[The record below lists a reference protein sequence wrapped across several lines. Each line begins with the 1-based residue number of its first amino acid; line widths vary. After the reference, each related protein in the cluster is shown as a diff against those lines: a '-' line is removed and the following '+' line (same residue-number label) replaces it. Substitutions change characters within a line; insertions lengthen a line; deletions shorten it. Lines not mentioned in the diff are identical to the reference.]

1 MVSSCHCQLQ
11 FGPQNVISNNALP
24 HLTSPCVPLLCSD
37 LTFNVN
43 PSVPFYCLT
52 LVLIGD
58 FPLSNLSSSRSP
70 ITGAVRVFTQLT
82 LKSLL
87 LHFSD
92 YSMFPI
98 SPSLFLLPSLCIPPP
113 SKKKIRP
120 SMGESS
126 APPRDQT
133 SSYCTIFSDQYS
145 LVQESTEATQR
156 YFNCLCTTLWRIT

>member
-24 HLTSPCVPLLCSD
+24 HLTSPCSSSVFRFDIYCKPKWPL
-37 LTFNVN
+37 
-43 PSVPFYCLT
+43 YCLT
-52 LVLIGD
+52 LVLISD
-58 FPLSNLSSSRSP
+58 FPFCHLSSSRSP
-70 ITGAVRVFTQLT
+70 FTGAVRVFTQLT

-145 LVQESTEATQR
+145 LVQGSTEATQR

>member
-1 MVSSCHCQLQ
+1 MA
-11 FGPQNVISNNALP
+11 PKNVISNNALP

-43 PSVPFYCLT
+43 PSGPFYCLT

-113 SKKKIRP
+113 SKKEDTTVNGGFINPPGTRQAPIALFSVTNIRLFR
-120 SMGESS
+120 E
-126 APPRDQT
+126 AQKPPKGILT
-133 SSYCTIFSDQYS
+133 AFVPPYGG
-145 LVQESTEATQR
+145 
-156 YFNCLCTTLWRIT
+156 